1 MCEPVSVCPEVSRI
15 EEAQPLP
22 LPTDNWQPTLTTSS
36 DNFLKLLLRKIDKRI
51 CYRAIRRLMFMRN
64 LLKC

>member
-1 MCEPVSVCPEVSRI
+1 
-15 EEAQPLP
+15 
-22 LPTDNWQPTLTTSS
+22 
-36 DNFLKLLLRKIDKRI
+36 LLLRKTDKRI